1 MWILQF
7 LPSWIFALTGFSS
20 VAVYLVT
27 KTTNILPY
35 QKLLEYGSIFVLG
48 FSVYMVGAIHN
59 NDTWLAKVRELE
71 AKLQVAEAESREANT
86 KIETKVVTK
95 TQVIKQRA
103 QETVQYIDR
112 EVVRYDTSCV
122 IPPEFISAHNKAATK

>member
-7 LPSWIFALTGFSS
+7 LPSWIFALTGFIS

-48 FSVYMVGAIHN
+48 GSVYMVGAIHN

>member
-7 LPSWIFALTGFSS
+7 LPSWIFALTGFIS